1 MLHFSFSTILMA
13 LLTSSLIIS
22 LVAFIFLHNKTMVC
36 AGYKLLGVFIGLAV
50 VRLFVPFEFPFT
62 NNIPFSQ
69 MVSKAIFFVRHPQIQ
84 IFNVKFSIWNLFE
97 GVWIIGIIFNI
108 IRYTN
113 QYYFAKNYVIKYGTE
128 HTEEA
133 MYKTILDNICIQHNR
148 KNNFHVVDLPD
159 MNIPIIFGMKNPY
172 IILPSGVSIPTDKL
186 YYILYHEAMHHFY
199 HDMLIKCIFRILSI
213 IYWWNP
219 AFILLYRQIN
229 TILEMRI
236 DKKITHNETEIT
248 SKYAECLLYMKRTA
262 INQASPSSCLKKY
275 SCYLMQSQ
283 NMDLKRRFYMLLQD
297 NYAVSKKI
305 FINIVLI
312 MLMAGIYVSS
322 YLFVLE
328 ADYYPPQ
335 FDEVLFVPSPENTYF
350 IKNDASSYEV
360 YINGFYLETVHSI
373 DNYPSGIKIYNKKGE
388 ILNEN

>member
-1 MLHFSFSTILMA
+1 MA

-84 IFNVKFSIWNLFE
+84 IFDVKFSIWNLFE

-172 IILPSGVSIPTDKL
+172 IILPSSVSIPTDKL

-360 YINGFYLETVHSI
+360 YINSVYFETVHSI
-373 DNYPSGIKIYNKKGE
+373 DNYPTGIKIYNKKGE